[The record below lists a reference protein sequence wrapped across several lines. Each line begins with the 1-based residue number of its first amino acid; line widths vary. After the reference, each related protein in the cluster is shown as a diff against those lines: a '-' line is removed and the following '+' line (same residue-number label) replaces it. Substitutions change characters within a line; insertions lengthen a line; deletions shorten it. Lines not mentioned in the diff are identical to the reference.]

1 MRWFKV
7 AAVAVGVFV
16 AFFVISALMGYL
28 IWGTLAALVIAV
40 VVLSIK
46 ARSGRQVSREEP
58 AWEIRE
64 PQYGS
69 QPRRQKP
76 PNVDDE
82 LARLKREMR
91 N

>member
-7 AAVAVGVFV
+7 AAVAVGVLV

-28 IWGTLAALVIAV
+28 IWGTMAALVIAV

-46 ARSGRQVSREEP
+46 VRFGRQVSREEP
-58 AWEIRE
+58 DREIRE
-64 PQYGS
+64 PAHS
-69 QPRRQKP
+69 SRPRRQKA

-91 N
+91 I